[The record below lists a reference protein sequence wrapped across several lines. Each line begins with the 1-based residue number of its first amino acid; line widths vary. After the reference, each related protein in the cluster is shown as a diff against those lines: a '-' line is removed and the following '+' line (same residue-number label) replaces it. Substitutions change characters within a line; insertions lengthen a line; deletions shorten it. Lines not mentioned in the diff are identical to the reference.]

1 MSRSTLESLLGN
13 YCEVNKMI
21 ASGNNW
27 AVKTAND
34 RKEMGSK
41 ANLIEEIILE
51 ARRLKNAN
59 FKAPFR
65 GASRKN
71 KASKQ
76 RKTRRN

>member
-1 MSRSTLESLLGN
+1 MSRATLESLLGN

-34 RKEMGSK
+34 RKALGSK
-41 ANLIEEIILE
+41 ANLIEEIVLE
-51 ARRLKNAN
+51 ARRLNAM
-59 FKAPFR
+59 APFR
-65 GASRKN
+65 GSSRKN